1 MTVRGTPALKDDA
14 WVIAGVEWIPP
25 AVPYRDQEGSW
36 TVEADTYVQVGDT
49 PKDLYESTS

>member
-49 PKDLYESTS
+49 PKDLY